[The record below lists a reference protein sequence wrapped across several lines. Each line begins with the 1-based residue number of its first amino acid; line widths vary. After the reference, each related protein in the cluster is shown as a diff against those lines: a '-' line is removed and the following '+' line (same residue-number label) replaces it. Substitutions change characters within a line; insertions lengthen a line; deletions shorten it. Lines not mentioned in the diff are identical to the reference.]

1 VGQTIVEKILSKKY
15 GASVF
20 AGDEKIFSP
29 DIITAYDFPGY
40 VDKYEEQM
48 NELGITQVQNP
59 EKYVLFIDHF
69 YPAGT
74 PKQQQVHE
82 ITRRFAKNYGFSLY
96 EGKGIGHQVISE
108 LGYVKPGRLIVHF
121 DGHISTIGAL
131 GAMGIGIR
139 NGMIEAFAT
148 QKMSLV
154 VPGTVRIELKGK
166 LERGVTS
173 RDVFHSIVEKIGPA
187 GCRSSMIEYGG
198 EGLKSLNMDER
209 MTLCNLA
216 MFLGGVSAVME
227 TDETTYNYL
236 YNHGVADEYQDI
248 YPDSDATYKKTVTIN
263 LNEVEPVVVAPPSP
277 ANTVKISEVLG
288 TPIQVGYIGSC
299 ASGRVKDFQQA
310 VEILGDHQIL
320 DGFRL
325 YAVPTSNKIQSEM
338 TKLGLSQKLIDAGA
352 LLSFP
357 SCDFCIG
364 QMGALV
370 EGENAM
376 TTGTLNIPGRMGSN
390 KASIYTGS
398 PYSIAAAAIT
408 GKITDPRTLF

>member
-1 VGQTIVEKILSKKY
+1 MGKTIVEKILSENI
-15 GASVF
+15 GESVS
-20 AGDEKIFSP
+20 AGDEKTFYP

-40 VDKYEEQM
+40 IDKYEQQM
-48 NELGITQVQNP
+48 KELGITKVPNP

-74 PKQQQVHE
+74 PKQQQVHQ
-82 ITRRFAKNYGFSLY
+82 ITRRFAKEYGFKLY
-96 EGKGIGHQVISE
+96 EGKGIGHQVIAE
-108 LGYVKPGRLIVHF
+108 LGYAHPGRLIVHF
-121 DGHISTIGAL
+121 DGHISTVGAL
-131 GAMGIGIR
+131 GCMGIGIR

-148 QKMSLV
+148 QKISLV

-166 LERGVTS
+166 LNRGVTA
-173 RDVFHSIVEKIGPA
+173 RDLFHSIVERIGPD
-187 GCRSSMIEYGG
+187 GCRASVIEYGG
-198 EGLKSLNMDER
+198 EGIKNLDISER

-216 MFLGGVSAVME
+216 MFLGGISAIME
-227 TDETTYNYL
+227 TDEITYDFLKKHHVSEFKEMRPDKDANY
-236 YNHGVADEYQDI
+236 V
-248 YPDSDATYKKTVTIN
+248 KTVEIDMN
-263 LNEVEPVVVAPPSP
+263 DIEPVVVVPPSP
-277 ANTVKISEVLG
+277 ANTVKISEVIG

-310 VEILGDHQIL
+310 VELLEHKHVI

-325 YAVPTSNKIQSEM
+325 YAVPTSNEIQSEI
-338 TKLGLSQKLIDAGA
+338 TKMGIAAKLIDAGA

-370 EGENAM
+370 EGEHAM

-390 KASIYTGS
+390 KAKIFTGS

-408 GKITDPRTLF
+408 GKITDPRELF